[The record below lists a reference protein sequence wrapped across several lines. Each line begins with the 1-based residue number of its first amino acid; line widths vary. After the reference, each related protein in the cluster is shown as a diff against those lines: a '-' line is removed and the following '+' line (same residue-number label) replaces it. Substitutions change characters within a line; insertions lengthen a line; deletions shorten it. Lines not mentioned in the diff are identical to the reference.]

1 MIFNNTNHKVCTL
14 NSTGANV
21 DHAGAELLANIFAL
35 AFVNNMSLNAEQN
48 WS

>member
-14 NSTGANV
+14 NKTGANV
-21 DHAGAELLANIFAL
+21 DHTGAELLANIFAL
-35 AFVNNMSLNAEQN
+35 AFVNTMSLNAEQN